1 MTGRGSIIIG
11 GVEYDCSHLDPFMV
25 EIEPRADEERGYK
38 VLVSFSCHAFTRKPI
53 EGDPPDFIYKED
65 GEVRCFCQDRYLAS
79 KGLKKLIRY
88 HCKGK
93 AYFSEK
99 RNFMLIEQAL
109 GGPPYAI
116 FFKIER
122 ANINSADV
130 AMFVASAYEKPG
142 LPAKSRM
149 PSITF
154 RTLVHKTV
162 RGEKIIKPKK

>member
-25 EIEPRADEERGYK
+25 EIEPHVDGGRGYK
-38 VLVSFSCHAFTRKPI
+38 VLVSFSCHTFTRERK
-53 EGDPPDFIYKED
+53 ECDPPDFIYEED

-79 KGLKKLIRY
+79 LSLKHLIRH
-88 HCKGK
+88 HCRGK

-116 FFKIER
+116 FFNIER
-122 ANINSADV
+122 ARIKSADV

-142 LPAKSRM
+142 LPAKSRL

-162 RGEKIIKPKK
+162 RGEKITKPKK